1 MGICTSCLGRD
12 RHPSREVRPT
22 LRKTCAVARAI
33 QDMRLSDFQAGGR
46 VRPVTR

>member
-1 MGICTSCLGRD
+1 MGICASCLGRD

-33 QDMRLSDFQAGGR
+33 QTVRLSDC
-46 VRPVTR
+46 